1 MGPEAP
7 PDCFIIRRMKPT
19 PRSPPLRHPL
29 LAPLLTLAALLLVL
43 EEWLWRV
50 GSRLASGI
58 ADWPPLAWLENA
70 VRRLPPYPALL
81 VFALPGLLLLPVKL
95 LALLAIA
102 HGHPMWGLAT
112 FVAAKLGGA
121 VVVARLY
128 VLTLP
133 SLLALVWFARWH
145 NRFIMYKDHLIARLR
160 ASPTY
165 VRVRRSVSALRSGL
179 RRHLRHLRRQL
190 RPSVP
195 FGSRH
200 ATRSARAL
208 RRFVSLWRR
217 RRQSTDSEGP

>member
-1 MGPEAP
+1 M
-7 PDCFIIRRMKPT
+7 RRMTSPRLT
-19 PRSPPLRHPL
+19 SPPSPRSRL
-29 LAPLLTLAALLLVL
+29 LAPLLYVVALLLL
-43 EEWLWRV
+43 AEQWLWET
-50 GSRLASGI
+50 GSRAAAGM
-58 ADWPPLAWLENA
+58 AAWPPFHALEA
-70 VRRLPPYPALL
+70 LMRRLPPWAALL
-81 VFALPGLLLLPVKL
+81 AFALPGLLLFPIKL

-102 HGHPMWGLAT
+102 HGHPLAGVAV

-121 VVVARLY
+121 MVVARIY

-145 NRFIMYKDHLIARLR
+145 NRFIMFKDQLIARLR
-160 ASPTY
+160 ASPMYSQARRTLSSL
-165 VRVRRSVSALRSGL
+165 RRSL
-179 RRHLRHLRRQL
+179 RRMRQQL

-217 RRQSTDSEGP
+217 RRKPGDERP

>member
-7 PDCFIIRRMKPT
+7 PDCFIIAGMKPT
-19 PRSPPLRHPL
+19 PPARHPL
-29 LAPLLTLAALLLVL
+29 LAPLLYLAALVLLL

-50 GSRLASGI
+50 GSRIAGGI
-58 ADWPPLAWLENA
+58 AEWPPLAWLENA

-102 HGHPMWGLAT
+102 HGHPMWGVAT

-145 NRFIMYKDHLIARLR
+145 NRFMMFKDDLIARLR

-179 RRHLRHLRRQL
+179 RRHLRRLRRQL

-200 ATRSARAL
+200 ATRSARAF

-217 RRQSTDSEGP
+217 RRQSTESERP

>member
-7 PDCFIIRRMKPT
+7 PDCFIIAGMKPT
-19 PRSPPLRHPL
+19 PSARHPL

-43 EEWLWRV
+43 EEWLWRQ
-50 GSRLASGI
+50 GSRFASGI

-102 HGHPMWGLAT
+102 HGHPLWGVAT

-145 NRFIMYKDHLIARLR
+145 NRFIMFKDHVIARLR
-160 ASPTY
+160 ASPMY
-165 VRVRRSVSALRSGL
+165 VRLRRGVSALRSSL
-179 RRHLRHLRRQL
+179 RRSLRLLRRQL

-200 ATRSARAL
+200 ATRSARAV

-217 RRQSTDSEGP
+217 RRQSTESERP

>member
-1 MGPEAP
+1 MQL
-7 PDCFIIRRMKPT
+7 MTT
-19 PRSPPLRHPL
+19 PLHPRHKL
-29 LAPLLTLAALLLVL
+29 LAPLLYLVALLLL
-43 EEWLWRV
+43 AEQWLWGV
-50 GSRLASGI
+50 GNRMAAAIGT
-58 ADWPPLAWLENA
+58 WPPFGALEA
-70 VRRLPPYPALL
+70 LIRRLPPYIALL
-81 VFALPGLLLLPVKL
+81 VFVLPGLLLLPIKF

-102 HGHPMWGLAT
+102 HGHPLLGAAV

-121 VVVARLY
+121 MIVARIY

-145 NRFIMYKDHLIARLR
+145 NRFIMFKDQLIARLR
-160 ASPTY
+160 ASPLYDRT
-165 VRVRRSVSALRSGL
+165 RRSMAALRRGMRRL
-179 RRHLRHLRRQL
+179 RQQL

-217 RRQSTDSEGP
+217 RRKPGSEGP

>member
-1 MGPEAP
+1 MKAAP
-7 PDCFIIRRMKPT
+7 AN
-19 PRSPPLRHPL
+19 RSPL
-29 LAPLLTLAALLLVL
+29 LAPLLYLTALLLLL
-43 EEWLWRV
+43 EEWLWRL
-50 GSRLASGI
+50 GSDLGGRLTR
-58 ADWPPLAWLENA
+58 WPPLAWLEA
-70 VRRLPPYPALL
+70 RVRRLPPYPALL
-81 VFALPGLLLLPVKL
+81 LFALPALLLLPVKL

-102 HGHPMWGLAT
+102 RGHALWGIGA
-112 FVAAKLGGA
+112 FVLAKLGGA

-145 NRFIMYKDHLIARLR
+145 NRFIMFKDQLIARLR
-160 ASPTY
+160 ASAAWSCA
-165 VRVRRSVSALRSGL
+165 RRGVSAVHSTL
-179 RRHLRHLRRQL
+179 RRTLRRLRRQL

-217 RRQSTDSEGP
+217 RRKSTGAERS

>member
-1 MGPEAP
+1 MMAEMKAAP
-7 PDCFIIRRMKPT
+7 AT
-19 PRSPPLRHPL
+19 RSPL
-29 LAPLLTLAALLLVL
+29 LAPLLYLAALLLLL
-43 EEWLWRV
+43 EEWLWRL
-50 GSRLASGI
+50 GSDLGGRLTR
-58 ADWPPLAWLENA
+58 WPPLAWLEHR

-81 VFALPGLLLLPVKL
+81 LFALPALLLLPVKL

-102 HGHPMWGLAT
+102 RGHALWGVSA
-112 FVAAKLGGA
+112 FVLAKLGGA

-145 NRFIMYKDHLIARLR
+145 NRFMIFKDQLIDRLR
-160 ASPTY
+160 ASAAW
-165 VRVRRSVSALRSGL
+165 RRARRAISAMQSML
-179 RRHLRHLRRQL
+179 RRTLRRLRRQL

-217 RRQSTDSEGP
+217 RRKSTGAERP

>member
-1 MGPEAP
+1 MM
-7 PDCFIIRRMKPT
+7 RRMKPT
-19 PRSPPLRHPL
+19 STSRHPL
-29 LAPLLTLAALLLVL
+29 LAPLLYIAALLLL
-43 EEWLWRV
+43 AEEWLWRA
-50 GSRLASGI
+50 GSRLAGGI

-102 HGHPMWGLAT
+102 HGHPLWGVAT

-145 NRFIMYKDHLIARLR
+145 NRFIVFKDHLISRLR

-165 VRVRRSVSALRSGL
+165 LQVRRSLSALRHSL
-179 RRHLRHLRRQL
+179 RRRLRRLQRQL

-200 ATRSARAL
+200 ATRSARAF

-217 RRQSTDSEGP
+217 RRKSTEAERP

>member
-1 MGPEAP
+1 M
-7 PDCFIIRRMKPT
+7 IRAASRT
-19 PRSPPLRHPL
+19 RLF
-29 LAPLLTLAALLLVL
+29 APLVHIAALLLLL
-43 EEWLWRV
+43 EEWCWTLGLRLGAWV
-50 GSRLASGI
+50 GRAPG
-58 ADWPPLAWLENA
+58 LAWVEA
-70 VRRLPPYPALL
+70 RVRTLPPYAALCA
-81 VFALPGLLLLPVKL
+81 FMLPGLLLLPVKL

-102 HGHPMWGLAT
+102 HGHPLWGVAT